1 MRKKVIELYLL
12 SEQQI
17 SQAPEELHNAIRQE
31 ALWKI
36 GEEVGISGPEVFK
49 IIMEWKENNQF

>member
-1 MRKKVIELYLL
+1 MQEKVIKLYLL

-36 GEEVGISGPEVFK
+36 GDEVGISGTEVLK
-49 IIMEWKENNQF
+49 IIMEWKANNQ